1 MYEINWSV
9 EGVMRCKWREKEKR
23 RAQRRGGKMKTATEA
38 IQKLSYLIC
47 MSDVSIEDRTLML
60 GELRH
65 IEGKV
70 KEYEKSLRN
79 LQKGQR
85 KL

>member
-1 MYEINWSV
+1 
-9 EGVMRCKWREKEKR
+9 
-23 RAQRRGGKMKTATEA
+23 MKTATEA

-47 MSDVSIEDRTLML
+47 MSNVSIEDRTLML
-60 GELRH
+60 GELRYL
-65 IEGKV
+65 EGKV

>member
-1 MYEINWSV
+1 
-9 EGVMRCKWREKEKR
+9 
-23 RAQRRGGKMKTATEA
+23 MKTALEA

-47 MSDVSIEDRTLML
+47 MSNASIEDRTSML

-79 LQKGQR
+79 LQKSQR